1 MKRLF
6 KIAFVFIIKSKMLSI
21 SVFISI
27 FVACFLSVSMFQ
39 LSSNMERSIE
49 KVIEEE
55 KGAFDL
61 RLTRRDGES
70 FNEEEIEFFKNDKDV
85 KNIATGYQTSI
96 IHAN

>member
-6 KIAFVFIIKSKMLSI
+6 KMAFVFIKKSKMLSI

-96 IHAN
+96 SSFN